1 MLDRPVMMVYQQM
14 ALLPN
19 ISMQSVTPEHIYI
32 YIYIK
37 KMLLLGLPSVQ
48 IFHICKTGAL
58 LSNGKYMV

>member
-37 KMLLLGLPSVQ
+37 KDAFAWVTICTNLPHLQ
-48 IFHICKTGAL
+48 NRRNTQ
-58 LSNGKYMV
+58 